1 MEITE
6 KYHLS
11 RVGRYVYRKSKKGNA
26 LFGTIGAI
34 IGSLA
39 GVALYVGVA
48 MLRVFSSWSGFVAL
62 YCAIFMYTLFSRKLT
77 KLGVV
82 ISIIVSCASMILA
95 EVIVTSINIANR
107 YHFPFFEV
115 FKNFLKIYPKIT
127 NKFSFWIYP
136 VIACAF
142 VLIGGFGY
150 LVGKNKNDVE
160 LIDNDAEESEE
171 VIEDDDFGDDAEDD
185 VEDDSEDVVKED
197 KSIE

>member
-1 MEITE
+1 
-6 KYHLS
+6 
-11 RVGRYVYRKSKKGNA
+11 
-26 LFGTIGAI
+26 
-34 IGSLA
+34 
-39 GVALYVGVA
+39 

-77 KLGVV
+77 KIGVV
-82 ISIIVSCASMILA
+82 ISIIVSCASMVLA

>member
-1 MEITE
+1 M
-6 KYHLS
+6 
-11 RVGRYVYRKSKKGNA
+11 KKGNA

-115 FKNFLKIYPKIT
+115 FKNFLKIYPKLT
-127 NKFSFWIYP
+127 NKFTFWLYP
-136 VIACAF
+136 IIACVF
-142 VLIGGFGY
+142 VIIAGFGY

-185 VEDDSEDVVKED
+185 IEDDSEDVVKED

>member
-1 MEITE
+1 M
-6 KYHLS
+6 
-11 RVGRYVYRKSKKGNA
+11 KKGNA

-95 EVIVTSINIANR
+95 EVIVTSINIANC

-185 VEDDSEDVVKED
+185 SEDVVKED

>member
-1 MEITE
+1 M
-6 KYHLS
+6 
-11 RVGRYVYRKSKKGNA
+11 KKGNV
-26 LFGTIGAI
+26 LLGTIGAI

-48 MLRVFSSWSGFVAL
+48 MLKVFSSWSGAIAL

-142 VLIGGFGY
+142 VLIGGLGY

>member
-1 MEITE
+1 M
-6 KYHLS
+6 
-11 RVGRYVYRKSKKGNA
+11 KKGNV
-26 LFGTIGAI
+26 LLGTIGAI

-48 MLRVFSSWSGFVAL
+48 MLKVFSSWSGAIAL

-107 YHFPFFEV
+107 YHFKFFEV

>member
-1 MEITE
+1 M
-6 KYHLS
+6 
-11 RVGRYVYRKSKKGNA
+11 KKGNI
-26 LFGTIGAI
+26 LLGLIGAI
-34 IGSLA
+34 IGSLP
-39 GVALYVGVA
+39 GVAIYVGLT
-48 MLRVFSSWSGFVAL
+48 MIRVFSSWSGFVAL

-160 LIDNDAEESEE
+160 LIDNDTEESEE

>member
-1 MEITE
+1 M
-6 KYHLS
+6 
-11 RVGRYVYRKSKKGNA
+11 KKGNV
-26 LFGTIGAI
+26 LLGTIGAI

-77 KLGVV
+77 KIGVV
-82 ISIIVSCASMILA
+82 ISIIVSCASMVLA

>member
-1 MEITE
+1 M
-6 KYHLS
+6 
-11 RVGRYVYRKSKKGNA
+11 KKGNV
-26 LFGTIGAI
+26 LLGTIGAI

-48 MLRVFSSWSGFVAL
+48 MLKVFSSWSGAVAL

-185 VEDDSEDVVKED
+185 VEDDSEDDSEDVVKED

>member
-1 MEITE
+1 M
-6 KYHLS
+6 
-11 RVGRYVYRKSKKGNA
+11 KKGNA

-77 KLGVV
+77 KIGVV
-82 ISIIVSCASMILA
+82 ISIIVSCASMVLA
-95 EVIVTSINIANR
+95 EVIVTSIHIANR
-107 YHFPFFEV
+107 YHFQFFEV

>member
-1 MEITE
+1 M
-6 KYHLS
+6 
-11 RVGRYVYRKSKKGNA
+11 KKGNA

-107 YHFPFFEV
+107 YHFSFFEV

-185 VEDDSEDVVKED
+185 IEDDSEDVVKED

>member
-1 MEITE
+1 M
-6 KYHLS
+6 
-11 RVGRYVYRKSKKGNA
+11 KKGNV
-26 LFGTIGAI
+26 LLGTIGAI

-39 GVALYVGVA
+39 GVALYIGVA
-48 MLRVFSSWSGFVAL
+48 MLKVFSSWSGAVAL

>member
-1 MEITE
+1 M
-6 KYHLS
+6 
-11 RVGRYVYRKSKKGNA
+11 KKGNA

-48 MLRVFSSWSGFVAL
+48 MLKVFSSWSGAIAL

-185 VEDDSEDVVKED
+185 SEDVVKED

>member
-1 MEITE
+1 M
-6 KYHLS
+6 
-11 RVGRYVYRKSKKGNA
+11 KKGNA

-82 ISIIVSCASMILA
+82 ISIIVSCVSMILA

-171 VIEDDDFGDDAEDD
+171 VIEDDDFGDD

>member
-1 MEITE
+1 M
-6 KYHLS
+6 
-11 RVGRYVYRKSKKGNA
+11 KKGNV
-26 LFGTIGAI
+26 LLGTIGAI

-48 MLRVFSSWSGFVAL
+48 MLKVFSSWSGAVAL
-62 YCAIFMYTLFSRKLT
+62 YCTIFMYTLFSRKLT

>member
-1 MEITE
+1 M
-6 KYHLS
+6 
-11 RVGRYVYRKSKKGNA
+11 KKGNV

-34 IGSLA
+34 IGSFA
-39 GVALYVGVA
+39 GVALYVGIS
-48 MLRVFSSWSGFVAL
+48 LLKVFSSWSGAISL

-107 YHFPFFEV
+107 YHFPFFEI

>member
-1 MEITE
+1 M
-6 KYHLS
+6 
-11 RVGRYVYRKSKKGNA
+11 KKGNV

-77 KLGVV
+77 KLGVG
-82 ISIIVSCASMILA
+82 ISIIVSCASMVLA
-95 EVIVTSINIANR
+95 EVIVTSIHIANR

-115 FKNFLKIYPKIT
+115 FKNFFKIYPKLT
-127 NKFSFWIYP
+127 NKFTFWLYP
-136 VIACAF
+136 IIACVF
-142 VLIGGFGY
+142 VIIAGYGY
-150 LVGKNKNDVE
+150 LAGKNNYDVE
-160 LIDNDAEESEE
+160 LIDNDVEESEE

-185 VEDDSEDVVKED
+185 SEDVVKED

>member
-1 MEITE
+1 M
-6 KYHLS
+6 
-11 RVGRYVYRKSKKGNA
+11 KKGNA

-77 KLGVV
+77 KIGVV
-82 ISIIVSCASMILA
+82 ISIIVSCASMVLA

-107 YHFPFFEV
+107 YHFSFFEV

>member
-1 MEITE
+1 M
-6 KYHLS
+6 
-11 RVGRYVYRKSKKGNA
+11 KKGNA

-77 KLGVV
+77 KIGVV
-82 ISIIVSCASMILA
+82 ISIIVSCASMVLA

-142 VLIGGFGY
+142 ILIGGFGY

>member
-1 MEITE
+1 M
-6 KYHLS
+6 
-11 RVGRYVYRKSKKGNA
+11 KKGNV
-26 LFGTIGAI
+26 LLGTIGAI

-48 MLRVFSSWSGFVAL
+48 MLKVFSSWSGAVAL

-160 LIDNDAEESEE
+160 LTDNDAEESEE

>member
-1 MEITE
+1 M
-6 KYHLS
+6 
-11 RVGRYVYRKSKKGNA
+11 KKGNV

-77 KLGVV
+77 KIGVV
-82 ISIIVSCASMILA
+82 ISIIVSCASMVLA
-95 EVIVTSINIANR
+95 EVIVTSIHIANR

-150 LVGKNKNDVE
+150 LVSKNKNDVE

>member
-1 MEITE
+1 M
-6 KYHLS
+6 
-11 RVGRYVYRKSKKGNA
+11 KKGNV
-26 LFGTIGAI
+26 LLGTIGAI

-48 MLRVFSSWSGFVAL
+48 MLKVFSSWSGAVAL

-127 NKFSFWIYP
+127 NKFS
-136 VIACAF
+136 
-142 VLIGGFGY
+142 
-150 LVGKNKNDVE
+150 
-160 LIDNDAEESEE
+160 
-171 VIEDDDFGDDAEDD
+171 
-185 VEDDSEDVVKED
+185 
-197 KSIE
+197 

>member
-1 MEITE
+1 M
-6 KYHLS
+6 
-11 RVGRYVYRKSKKGNA
+11 KKGNV

-77 KLGVV
+77 KIGVV
-82 ISIIVSCASMILA
+82 ISIIVSCTSMVLA
-95 EVIVTSINIANR
+95 EVIVTSIHIANR

-115 FKNFLKIYPKIT
+115 FKNFLKIYPKLT
-127 NKFSFWIYP
+127 NKFTFWLYP
-136 VIACAF
+136 IIACVF
-142 VLIGGFGY
+142 VIIAGFGY

-171 VIEDDDFGDDAEDD
+171 VIEDDDFGDDDEDD
-185 VEDDSEDVVKED
+185 VEDESEDVVKED

>member
-1 MEITE
+1 M
-6 KYHLS
+6 
-11 RVGRYVYRKSKKGNA
+11 KKGNV
-26 LFGTIGAI
+26 LLGTIGAI

-48 MLRVFSSWSGFVAL
+48 MLRVFSSWSGAVAL

>member
-1 MEITE
+1 M
-6 KYHLS
+6 
-11 RVGRYVYRKSKKGNA
+11 KKGNV
-26 LFGTIGAI
+26 LLGTIGAI

-160 LIDNDAEESEE
+160 LIDNDAEKSEE

>member
-1 MEITE
+1 
-6 KYHLS
+6 
-11 RVGRYVYRKSKKGNA
+11 
-26 LFGTIGAI
+26 
-34 IGSLA
+34 
-39 GVALYVGVA
+39 

-160 LIDNDAEESEE
+160 LIDNDTEESEE

>member
-1 MEITE
+1 M
-6 KYHLS
+6 
-11 RVGRYVYRKSKKGNA
+11 KKGNA

-39 GVALYVGVA
+39 GVTLYVGVA

-77 KLGVV
+77 KIGVV
-82 ISIIVSCASMILA
+82 ISIIVSCASMVLA

>member
-1 MEITE
+1 M
-6 KYHLS
+6 
-11 RVGRYVYRKSKKGNA
+11 KKGNA

-82 ISIIVSCASMILA
+82 ISIIVSWASMILA

-136 VIACAF
+136 VIA
-142 VLIGGFGY
+142 LIGGFGY

>member
-1 MEITE
+1 M
-6 KYHLS
+6 
-11 RVGRYVYRKSKKGNA
+11 KKGNV
-26 LFGTIGAI
+26 LLGTIGAI

-48 MLRVFSSWSGFVAL
+48 MLKVFSSWSGAVAL

-160 LIDNDAEESEE
+160 LIDNDTEESEE

-185 VEDDSEDVVKED
+185 SEDVVKED

>member
-1 MEITE
+1 M
-6 KYHLS
+6 
-11 RVGRYVYRKSKKGNA
+11 KKGNV
-26 LFGTIGAI
+26 LLGTIGAI

-48 MLRVFSSWSGFVAL
+48 MLKVFSSWSGAIAL

-171 VIEDDDFGDDAEDD
+171 VIEDDDFGDD